1 MNTTQKIR
9 YIANHYGF
17 ESQSRQLM
25 EECGE
30 LAQAVNKM
38 WRAKKTL
45 PHGSKREIAVCEAE
59 SNLVSEIA
67 DVCIMTAQIQ
77 HLLGIDDERV
87 MHLVEIKLDRE
98 MSRIKT
104 KKIMEEAAHEPS
116 NFNGETH
123 P

>member
-38 WRAKKTL
+38 WKVKKRFANVSGKTI
-45 PHGSKREIAVCEAE
+45 KECEAE
-59 SNLVSEIA
+59 NNLISEMA
-67 DVCIMTAQIQ
+67 DVSIMISQLQ
-77 HLLGIDDERV
+77 ELLGIDNDDIAEEV
-87 MHLVEIKLDRE
+87 DFKLDRE
-98 MSRIKT
+98 IERIQKERGNDLST
-104 KKIMEEAAHEPS
+104 E
-116 NFNGETH
+116 
-123 P
+123 